1 MLFFMID
8 RQGRVRIGQF
18 VRAAMGWRGLS
29 GSRIEAGGRVSR
41 ATVDRV
47 KRGDPKVSD
56 NMLRALGDALGLP
69 REYLLY
75 VGTGDIRKIQES
87 GADPDLI
94 RVTVDLI
101 HSDNPSERRGV
112 ERRE

>member
-1 MLFFMID
+1 MLIFMID
-8 RQGRVRIGQF
+8 TAGRIRIGQF
-18 VRAAMGWRGLS
+18 VRAAMGWQGLS

-56 NMLRALGDALGLP
+56 TMLRALGDTLGLP
-69 REYLLY
+69 RDYLLY
-75 VGTGDIRKIQES
+75 VGSGDARKIQES

-94 RVTVDLI
+94 RVTIDMI
-101 HSDNPSERRGV
+101 RSAPSDVRGV
-112 ERRE
+112 EGRE

>member
-1 MLFFMID
+1 MLSFMID
-8 RQGRVRIGQF
+8 TQGRIRIGML
-18 VRAAMGWRGLS
+18 VRAAMGWQGLS

-56 NMLRALGDALGLP
+56 TMLRALGDTLGLP
-69 REYLLY
+69 RDYLLY
-75 VGTGDIRKIQES
+75 VGNGDIRKIQES

-94 RVTVDLI
+94 RVTIDMI
-101 HSDNPSERRGV
+101 RSGPDDIRGSGRT
-112 ERRE
+112 E

>member
-1 MLFFMID
+1 MLAFMID
-8 RQGRVRIGQF
+8 TQGRVRIGRF
-18 VRAAMGWRGLS
+18 VRAAMGWQGLS

-56 NMLRALGDALGLP
+56 TMLRALGDTLGLP
-69 REYLLY
+69 RDYLLY
-75 VGTGDIRKIQES
+75 VGSGNIRQIERS

-94 RVTVDLI
+94 RVTIDLI
-101 HSDNPSERRGV
+101 ESNPGEHQIAGGQ
-112 ERRE
+112 E